1 MILELSLERKTARAS
16 FVMLALIAGVAL
28 GSLVFVHFVT
38 GMLTDRRV
46 RVDKRALG
54 IAVGYF
60 PGSARLHA
68 QMAEVEMTD
77 RARNLLLA
85 RSHALEAMRLSPW
98 DFRFRMLVASVT
110 EAMGD
115 RASAEASLREA
126 LALAPRNGDLHWRLA
141 NLLLRSGK
149 LDDAI
154 PEFRVAA
161 GSDASLVPV
170 TLDLVARA
178 SGGNLSALGAITGG
192 EPERELALARYLLKE
207 SRTAEAAEVFAKVGR
222 DAKVASRARSEFINE
237 LIARGEVRLA
247 RKLWLDYSSGEAS
260 TEGGTLV
267 WNGGFESD
275 AASDL
280 SQFDW
285 AIRKTDYA
293 RIGMDSSDARTGKR
307 SLRVSFTGKDTTRL
321 DKEIG
326 QTIVVRAG
334 AAYRL
339 ECYAKARDLVTP
351 EGPVVAVTGGKARG
365 WIAASEPVGAE
376 SSGWQRLTFDFIAP
390 PDSDSVVLS
399 IKRKP
404 RFSYD
409 DPTLGTVW
417 FDDFSIKE
425 IPNGLAHPVGSE
437 HQAGGLRAGGAK

>member
-1 MILELSLERKTARAS
+1 MSLERKSVRAS
-16 FVMLALIAGVAL
+16 FVMLALVAGAAL
-28 GSLVFVHFVT
+28 GALAFFHFVT

-46 RVDKRALG
+46 RVDKSTLSV
-54 IAVGYF
+54 AVDYF

-68 QMAEVEMTD
+68 QMAEVEMTG
-77 RARNLLLA
+77 RARNLSLA
-85 RSHALEAMRLSPW
+85 QSHALEAMRLSPW
-98 DFRFRMLVASVT
+98 DFRFRRLVASVT

-126 LALAPRNGDLHWRLA
+126 LALAPRNNDLHWRLA

-154 PEFRVAA
+154 PEFRAAA

-178 SGGNLSALGAITGG
+178 SGGSLSALNAITGG

-207 SRTAEAAEVFAKVGR
+207 SRIPEAAEVFAKVGR
-222 DAKVASRARSEFINE
+222 NAKEVSRAGSEFINE
-237 LIARGEVRLA
+237 LIAKGEVRLA
-247 RKLWLDYSSGEAS
+247 RKLWLDYSGAEAPP
-260 TEGGTLV
+260 EDGMLV

-275 AASDL
+275 AVAGL

-293 RIGMDSSDARTGKR
+293 RIGMDSSEARTGRR

-321 DKEIG
+321 DKEVG
-326 QTIVVRAG
+326 QTVVVRAG

-351 EGPVVAVTGGKARG
+351 EGPVVAVTGGNAPG
-365 WIAASEPVGAE
+365 WIAASEPVSAV
-376 SSGWQRLTFDFIAP
+376 SIGWQRLTLDFVAP
-390 PDSDSVVLS
+390 PGGESVVVG

-409 DPTLGTVW
+409 DPTRGTVW

-425 IPNGLAHPVGSE
+425 ITNPLGSE
-437 HQAGGLRAGGAK
+437 HQAGGPRAGGAK